1 MKRDI
6 DEKLLEWKS
15 SQIRKPLLIRGARQ
29 VGKTFSINEFA
40 KNNFGGKYISF
51 NFEKNLDLHGVFE
64 KNLDTNRIIPLLE
77 LFSGMK
83 IEPGNTLI
91 FFDEIQSC
99 PKAIASLRY
108 FYEQVP
114 ELHVIAAGSL
124 LEFALSEIS
133 FPVGRLQMLN
143 MYPMTF
149 LEFLYATG
157 KELLA
162 NWLSQPHEDYP
173 DTIIDLI
180 NNEMY
185 SYFIIGGMPE
195 CVRVYM
201 NTGSIIDVINT
212 QNDLIATFRQDFSK
226 YAGHTDKRC
235 LNAVLNAVAAKVGE
249 QIKYAQLSVDFTGPT
264 IKKSFEMME
273 QARLYTKVRSANPVG
288 IPLGANASEKV
299 FKSVFLDIGLFS
311 AMNGF
316 SSDVRVPKNKM
327 ASAFN
332 GKLAEQFVGQEL
344 RAKYGENLYYWSR
357 NQRGSSAET
366 DYLIEKQ
373 GEIFPVEV
381 KSGKSGKLRSLHL
394 LLKEYPN
401 VKKAIVLTED
411 KAGSIPEQ
419 KIEFLPLFC
428 AGKL

>member
-29 VGKTFSINEFA
+29 VGKSFSINEFS
-40 KNNFGGKYISF
+40 KNNFGGNYISF

-64 KNLDTNRIIPLLE
+64 KNLDTNRIIPMLE
-77 LFSGMK
+77 LFSGMR

-114 ELHVIAAGSL
+114 ELHIIAAGSL

-133 FPVGRLQMLN
+133 FPVGRLQMFN

-149 LEFLYATG
+149 LEFLNATG

-162 NWLSQPHEDYP
+162 NWLNQPHEDYP

-185 SYFIIGGMPE
+185 TYFIVGGMPE

-201 NTGSIIDVINT
+201 NTGSIIDVIHT

-235 LNAVLNAVAAKVGE
+235 LNAVLTAVAAKVGE
-249 QIKYAQLSVDFTGPT
+249 QIKYAHLSVDFTGPT

-273 QARLYTKVRSANPVG
+273 QARLYTKVRSASPDG

-316 SSDVRVPKNKM
+316 SSDVRVPKNKL

-332 GKLAEQFVGQEL
+332 GKMAEQFVGQEL

-357 NQRGSSAET
+357 SQRGSSAET

-401 VKKAIVLTED
+401 VKKAIVLTENN
-411 KAGSIPEQ
+411 AGSIAEQ
-419 KIEFLPLFC
+419 KIDFLPLFC
-428 AGKL
+428 AGNL